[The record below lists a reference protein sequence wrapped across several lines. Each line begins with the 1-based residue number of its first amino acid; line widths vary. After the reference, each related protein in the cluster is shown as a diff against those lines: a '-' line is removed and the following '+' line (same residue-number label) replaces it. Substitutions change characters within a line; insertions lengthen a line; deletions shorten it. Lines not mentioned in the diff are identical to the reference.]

1 MNPSQELLDW
11 VNDHLPNGTAKA
23 FEWSDMSS
31 GRIYTRLV
39 EHLGGKKSGI
49 EEAAFDKFRPLQ
61 PGRTPDM
68 EWVQSVLIA
77 FVDAC

>member
-1 MNPSQELLDW
+1 MSTFTMNPSQELLDW

-68 EWVQSVLIA
+68 E
-77 FVDAC
+77 